1 MAPEPQ
7 LHDLL
12 HRAAGTPVAPLDL
25 ADLGRRARRIRRN
38 RRLGTAAT
46 VLALMAPVAVAG
58 RVLTVPE
65 TSVGFLSGGP
75 GTATPRPEGA
85 EYRPPPAAE
94 RTPQAGVVV
103 APSPAAKPGTGPV
116 GGAIGTPTPTRTG
129 DGRESYATVTIQDP
143 PGAPERRPDLPGDPR
158 HPDVVLSLVL
168 DRTSAGPDDVID
180 AWLDV
185 RNTGDEPIE
194 LGRPRCWALWGLYQ
208 EGTWRGGQPD
218 STCGDRAPTHVIEPG
233 QRWSISVRLDTRTAG
248 ADGRRGP
255 ALAPGTYQ
263 AAAGLRVETREHEWS
278 GVWYAPPVDVTVTG

>member
-1 MAPEPQ
+1 VAPEPR

-12 HRAAGTPVAPLDL
+12 HRAAGAPAAPLDL

-46 VLALMAPVAVAG
+46 VLALVAPVAVAG

-65 TSVGFLSGGP
+65 TNVGFLSGG
-75 GTATPRPEGA
+75 GARSATPQPDGA
-85 EYRPPPAAE
+85 EYRPSPAPAP
-94 RTPQAGVVV
+94 TPQAGL
-103 APSPAAKPGTGPV
+103 AMPPSPGAPAGAPV
-116 GGAIGTPTPTRTG
+116 AGTPTPRRT

-143 PGAPERRPDLPGDPR
+143 PGAPERRPDLPGDSR

-168 DRTSAGPDDVID
+168 DRTTAGPDDVID

-185 RNTGDEPIE
+185 RNTGEEPIA
-194 LGRPRCWALWGLYQ
+194 LGSPRCWALWGLYQ
-208 EGTWRGGQPD
+208 GGTWRGGQPD
-218 STCGDRAPTHVIEPG
+218 STCGDRAPTHVLEPG
-233 QRWSISVRLDTRTAG
+233 QRWSISVRLDARTTG
-248 ADGRRGP
+248 ADGRRGA